1 MPTLDEYRAQR
12 VVLSEPGVELDLADA
27 FLSADD
33 HPRMAEALAA
43 MERIEAGAI
52 ANPDEGRMVGHYW
65 LRDPDRAPDPAIAAA
80 ITASWRQIGEF
91 AAGVRSGLITAADGK
106 PFRGA
111 IVVGIGGSALGPQL
125 VADALTPRSPAPPFT
140 LRVLDNTDPAGI
152 EDLLAETGSLGHTLI
167 VVTSKSGST
176 VETRNGMLELRA
188 ACERA
193 GLQFTRQ
200 AVAITCE
207 GSALDRLAAGEGW
220 LARFPLWDWVGGRTS
235 VLSPVGLV
243 PAALLGLD
251 CQSLLR
257 GAAAM
262 DQWGRVRPARRN
274 PAALM
279 AWFWH
284 EQGKGRGERDMVI
297 LPYKD
302 RLVLLSKYLQQ
313 LVMES
318 LGKRHDRQNREV
330 WQGLAVY
337 GNKGSTDQHA
347 YVQQLRDGLHNFFA
361 VFIRVLRDQQR
372 TPGDVTAPPGLIAVE
387 PNVSSGDCLDG
398 FYQGTRAALAERGR
412 ASATIVLKEV
422 SAFTLGA
429 LIALFERAVG
439 IYAELIDVNAYHQ
452 PGVEAGKQAAK
463 AVLALQVRVLAA
475 LPEAPAGK
483 TCRELADTLRVDPF
497 AVWQVLRHLAA
508 NDRGVVV
515 DSLADPTSARFSRH
529 SE

>member
-1 MPTLDEYRAQR
+1 MPESLDRYLAWRLYQR
-12 VVLSEPGVELDLADA
+12 ELDLEVDFADA
-27 FLSADD
+27 GLDD
-33 HPRMAEALAA
+33 AALTAAAPRLEAALDA
-43 MERIEAGAI
+43 MHRLELGAV

-80 ITASWRQIGEF
+80 IAGSWRQIGEF
-91 AAGVRSGLITAADGK
+91 AAGVRGGQITAADGR
-106 PFRGA
+106 PFRAA

-125 VADALTPRSPAPPFT
+125 LEGALTPRSSAPPFT

-152 EDLLAETGSLGHTLI
+152 EDMLAETGSLGHTLI
-167 VVTSKSGST
+167 VVISKSGAT
-176 VETRNGMLELRA
+176 VETRNGMLELRG

-251 CQSLLR
+251 CQALLR

-302 RLVLLSKYLQQ
+302 RLVLLSRYLQQ

-318 LGKRHDRQNREV
+318 LGKRHDRQGREV

-361 VFIRVLRDQQR
+361 VFVRVLRDQQHQ
-372 TPGDVTAPPGLIAVE
+372 PGLLEVE
-387 PNVSSGDCLDG
+387 SHVTSGDCLDG

-412 ASATIVLKEV
+412 ASATIVLREV

-439 IYAELIDVNAYHQ
+439 IYAELVDVNAYHQ
-452 PGVEAGKQAAK
+452 PGVEAGKQAAR

-529 SE
+529 TE